1 MTKALPYLDFCCRR
15 KQKKDFRYAL
25 RKSLLHKMS
34 IKMPK
39 TDIKL
44 EKDPYLRLGFGM
56 NAYFDTLKYMMI
68 LMFILFIISLPTMYI
83 YSSFKAL

>member
-1 MTKALPYLDFCCRR
+1 MN
-15 KQKKDFRYAL
+15 
-25 RKSLLHKMS
+25 

-44 EKDPYLRLGFGM
+44 EDDPYLRLGFGM

-68 LMFILFIISLPTMYI
+68 LMFILFVISLPVMRI
-83 YSSFKAL
+83 YSSFNAL